1 MTQTYELGSLIQRM
15 DSSSSN
21 LLAEVTSAA
30 ASAAF
35 ATTTTAIR
43 VVCEPSCRSFYDQY

>member
-15 DSSSSN
+15 GPTSSN
-21 LLAEVTSAA
+21 LLAGITTAA

-35 ATTTTAIR
+35 ASLPPLLL
-43 VVCEPSCRSFYDQY
+43 E